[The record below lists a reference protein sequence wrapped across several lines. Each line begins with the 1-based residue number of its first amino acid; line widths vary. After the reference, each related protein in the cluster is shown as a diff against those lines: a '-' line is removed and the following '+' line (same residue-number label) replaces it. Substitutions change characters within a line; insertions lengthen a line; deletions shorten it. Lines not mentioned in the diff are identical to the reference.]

1 MSDVPRWRQR
11 SPLALNEFSRAK
23 PLAPQIAAAA
33 FQVLIILG
41 GPLIGLVTISSY
53 PFLITDHSLIIS
65 ALISL
70 TFWFLASFGIFG
82 NEAFPRSI
90 PRGMRLAFR
99 GAFGICQTFLL
110 FGLIG
115 IANGYDTPLIKRDVA
130 VVAKHRSLARDP
142 AKRKYYVAVRA
153 WPPSRSIVEV
163 GVSHELY
170 DQLRVPVTR
179 LHTPDEELEAMA
191 NSGIVRLILGQGRL
205 GLEWLKAVERSD

>member
-1 MSDVPRWRQR
+1 MSEVPGWRQR

-41 GPLIGLVTISSY
+41 GPLIGLVAISSY

-70 TFWFLASFGIFG
+70 AFWFLASFGIFG
-82 NEAFPRSI
+82 DEAFPRSV

-99 GAFGICQTFLL
+99 GAFSACQTYLL
-110 FGLIG
+110 LGLIG

-130 VVAKHRSLARDP
+130 VVARHPTRERDP
-142 AKRKYYVAVRA
+142 AKRKYYVEVRA
-153 WPPSRSIVEV
+153 WPPSRSIVGV
-163 GVSHELY
+163 GVSREVY

-179 LHTPDEELEAMA
+179 IHTPQEELEAMA
-191 NSGIVRLILGQGRL
+191 NAGIVRLIIGQGRL
-205 GLEWLKAVERSD
+205 GLEWLKAVERLD